1 MKFNNH
7 IAEIEIY
14 SDCNKYNNKS
24 CIPICYRIVKFNN
37 IVDNSESEYIFEVD
51 NSHTCI
57 VPLER
62 NNYQITPH
70 SKILSKNDV
79 VIYENICNFTSNKII
94 KNINLDESG
103 KIELFITNK
112 LNRAYIDREMAFY
125 EDFIKLEQW
134 KLFTEGYSGLY
145 KEYDFTYSNNGY
157 LYHEYYHINGKIN
170 GIKKMYC
177 NYCDVIREENY
188 IDGKKIGYS
197 YYNKHKSDCIHENN
211 KQTLQ
216 YFSDNYYYLEE
227 YDDDM
232 NIIKSGYYY
241 MDINISWIVKAMRFI
256 ELSTVSNTHH

>member
-14 SDCNKYNNKS
+14 SDCIKYNNKS
-24 CIPICYRIVKFNN
+24 CRPVCYRILKFTN
-37 IVDNSESEYIFEVD
+37 IADNSEPEYIFDVD
-51 NSHTCI
+51 NNHTCI

-70 SKILSKNDV
+70 NKILSKNDL
-79 VIYENICNFTSNKII
+79 VIHQNICNFICNKII

-134 KLFTEGYSGLY
+134 NLFPKGYSGLY
-145 KEYDFTYSNNGY
+145 KEYDFTYSANGY
-157 LYHEYYHINGKIN
+157 LHHEYYHINGKIN
-170 GIKKMYC
+170 GIKKIYC
-177 NYCDVIREENY
+177 NYCDTIREENY
-188 IDGKKIGYS
+188 IDGKKYGYS
-197 YYNKHKSDCIHENN
+197 YYYNYHSNCICMHNNNNN
-211 KQTLQ
+211 KLQ

-227 YDDDM
+227 YDDNM

-241 MDINISWIVKAMRFI
+241 MGCN
-256 ELSTVSNTHH
+256 